1 MATQAVAFQ
10 DGHQG
15 VGDLDLVRQR
25 LKPHDSSGG
34 PQRSN
39 KLRAIN
45 SRSEFVHI
53 CVQDSQRIMGAR
65 AAMKIVLD
73 FVRAAKLRD
82 LTPQFWDEAEHL
94 EKKRL

>member
-1 MATQAVAFQ
+1 
-10 DGHQG
+10 
-15 VGDLDLVRQR
+15 
-25 LKPHDSSGG
+25 
-34 PQRSN
+34 
-39 KLRAIN
+39 
-45 SRSEFVHI
+45 
-53 CVQDSQRIMGAR
+53 MGAR